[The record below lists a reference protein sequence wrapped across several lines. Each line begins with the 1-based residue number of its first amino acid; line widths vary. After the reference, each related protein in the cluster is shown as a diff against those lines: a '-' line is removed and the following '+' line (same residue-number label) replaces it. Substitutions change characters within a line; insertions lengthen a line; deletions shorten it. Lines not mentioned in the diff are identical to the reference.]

1 MSALWESDLRIA
13 LATPLLLLG
22 LWLSVTAIRSTV
34 TAFRMAA
41 MATDKNLRIM
51 RGFRSAIVGT
61 GLALVAAGWVW
72 QIEALVIAASLI
84 GAGELF
90 ETSLNVA
97 ALRRETLRHL
107 AAQGPHRRVSS
118 SR

>member
-41 MATDKNLRIM
+41 MATDKNL
-51 RGFRSAIVGT
+51 S
-61 GLALVAAGWVW
+61 
-72 QIEALVIAASLI
+72 IAASLI

-107 AAQGPHRRVSS
+107 AAQGPHRRVSA